1 MFIFWILG
9 VKESS
14 ESSTYVMTIHFWIR
28 ANNDYLSNEN
38 TQGRPDGE
46 DPIVVTFKLDDN
58 NFVGLDLIMSFGRW
72 GVNLPYIRVL
82 V

>member
-1 MFIFWILG
+1 MFIFWMLG

-14 ESSTYVMTIHFWIR
+14 ESSTYAMTIHFWIR

-46 DPIVVTFKLDDN
+46 DPIVVTFKLDNN
-58 NFVGLDLIMSFGRW
+58 NFVGLDLIISFGRW
-72 GVNLPYIRVL
+72 GVNLPYI
-82 V
+82 